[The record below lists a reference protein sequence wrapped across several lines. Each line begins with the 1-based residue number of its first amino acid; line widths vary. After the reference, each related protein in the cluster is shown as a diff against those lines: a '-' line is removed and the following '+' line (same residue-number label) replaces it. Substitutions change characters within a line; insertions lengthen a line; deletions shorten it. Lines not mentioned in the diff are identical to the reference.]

1 MSKAYAE
8 VIWANG
14 GTERFGLTSSELIL
28 GRSTKAGIS
37 LPGEAGLELEH
48 LLLVPGGDA
57 GCWVSVAQHADDV
70 ELDGA
75 PFRAGLVPWGAEIR
89 VVHLRVCLR
98 KRSDAVRP
106 WAGRGLYL
114 GVMVLLAAGS
124 WLLLSEG
131 STSVTGA
138 ASADLH
144 PSLFFDLGRCPDV
157 EEFVEQG
164 RELERRASSHVV
176 RYAYEPADGVK
187 AVLRLQ
193 EAAACY
199 ANAGDSAAAA
209 RLRARVDT
217 LRQRI
222 EADYAALRL
231 RLDDAIERGRWAEV
245 ARAAR
250 QLRRLMTHLEGND
263 YVQWLQS
270 IEAQAAA
277 KL

>member
-1 MSKAYAE
+1 M
-8 VIWANG
+8 
-14 GTERFGLTSSELIL
+14 L
-28 GRSTKAGIS
+28 
-37 LPGEAGLELEH
+37 
-48 LLLVPGGDA
+48 
-57 GCWVSVAQHADDV
+57 
-70 ELDGA
+70 
-75 PFRAGLVPWGAEIR
+75 
-89 VVHLRVCLR
+89 
-98 KRSDAVRP
+98 
-106 WAGRGLYL
+106 
-114 GVMVLLAAGS
+114 LLAAGS

-157 EEFVEQG
+157 EEFVQQG

-209 RLRARVDT
+209 RMSARVDT
-217 LRQRI
+217 LRHRI

-231 RLDDAIERGRWAEV
+231 RLDDAIGRGRWAEV
-245 ARAAR
+245 ARTAR